1 VTDNKQISE
10 AQFQR
15 SNSWP
20 IMKCGIGFLNSQ
32 LSTEALNEL
41 RDHLA
46 FSGLDA
52 QQLKPV
58 SVKRIRTSNS
68 ASMF

>member
-1 VTDNKQISE
+1 
-10 AQFQR
+10 
-15 SNSWP
+15 
-20 IMKCGIGFLNSQ
+20 MKCGIGFLNSQ

>member
-1 VTDNKQISE
+1 MTDNKQISE

-41 RDHLA
+41 RDHL
-46 FSGLDA
+46 
-52 QQLKPV
+52 P
-58 SVKRIRTSNS
+58 SVGWMLNS
-68 ASMF
+68 